1 MIIWSDI
8 VSALLTAGSMQH
20 CTNSWTVVFPRLCL
34 LSKLVL
40 LNPSLL
46 AWTRSNALR
55 WYDHSGYR
63 SYVTKLKSTSN
74 IRFFIIS
81 PNMSYKFPSES
92 DPDCLRQDL
101 NTPAVTLCVSCH
113 NRWHISSTP
122 QPSYPEP
129 CQQPV
134 MQQLLSGLQRLHEN
148 NGKMAL
154 ISPQILRGRQRLPG
168 NNGIDKLDGWGWGRK
183 QSQDVLLLWQP
194 VPGIAGLTPSRC
206 LILNWPLGHPHV
218 CLGPLRRHSQYCFS
232 KGWFTIPASG
242 ANCTPKWHNLL
253 LLCNA
258 S

>member
-1 MIIWSDI
+1 MFKLNLQRLLIDTSRCFIESIHYSLHLWSWSMYIPSRTFIIMKIWSDI

-92 DPDCLRQDL
+92 HPDCLRQDL

-122 QPSYPEP
+122 QPSYPAP
-129 CQQPV
+129 QN
-134 MQQLLSGLQRLHEN
+134 SGYT
-148 NGKMAL
+148 
-154 ISPQILRGRQRLPG
+154 PTLPATSDAAATEG
-168 NNGIDKLDGWGWGRK
+168 
-183 QSQDVLLLWQP
+183 
-194 VPGIAGLTPSRC
+194 T
-206 LILNWPLGHPHV
+206 
-218 CLGPLRRHSQYCFS
+218 S
-232 KGWFTIPASG
+232 KAPREQW
-242 ANCTPKWHNLL
+242 
-253 LLCNA
+253 
-258 S
+258 